1 MKRCANHHGRMFNFY
16 SSFKTVLLFGIL
28 FLSGLPPGRAAGV
41 YLVGLGP
48 GDPDL
53 ATVRALKLVQSADLI
68 YTFGGD
74 ILERFADYL
83 KDKEIRVLPSDVF
96 TRYYM
101 RKSKSG
107 DSGLGKERQ
116 TFIHAVRQ
124 AVNSGKQ
131 VVFIDNGDPL
141 IYGPWVWM
149 LQEFKDVGMDVV
161 PGISSFNAGLAALMR
176 DPTWASGTHSVI
188 LTTDRP
194 QSRDR
199 LETLAA
205 LQCSMVLFTHRTKF
219 DDIIHKL
226 KTRYPPKTP
235 ISIVLYAGF
244 KEKQSVIEGTLET
257 IESRVKPDSLPFEN
271 IIFVGDFITGT
282 LP

>member
-1 MKRCANHHGRMFNFY
+1 MKQQTHHPGQKSRFY
-16 SSFKTVLLFGIL
+16 SSLKTASLFGIL
-28 FLSGLPPGRAAGV
+28 FWSGLAPGRAAGV

-53 ATVRALKLVQSADLI
+53 ATVRALSLVQSADLI

-74 ILERFADYL
+74 ILERFEDYL

-107 DSGLGKERQ
+107 DSGLEKERQ
-116 TFIHAVRQ
+116 TFIQAVRQ
-124 AVNSGKQ
+124 AVESGKQ

-149 LQEFKDVGMDVV
+149 LQEFHNIGIEVV
-161 PGISSFNAGLAALMR
+161 PGISSFNAGLAALKR
-176 DPTWASGTHSVI
+176 DPTWASSTHSVI

-205 LQCSMVLFTHRTKF
+205 LQCSMVLFTHRTIF
-219 DDIIHKL
+219 GDIIQKL
-226 KTRYPPKTP
+226 KTQYPPKTP

-257 IESRVKPDSLPFEN
+257 IESKVKPDSLPFEN

-282 LP
+282 SP